1 MLDIKVFCS
10 IEIFFQ
16 TYPMINVTH
25 CFLLIY
31 FSLSF
36 TSILASV
43 GAAAIPHAGLV
54 TMLIVLDTV
63 GLPTDMIALIF
74 SVDWFL

>member
-1 MLDIKVFCS
+1 MSKNLAQ
-10 IEIFFQ
+10 EIRFF
-16 TYPMINVTH
+16 
-25 CFLLIY
+25 F
-31 FSLSF
+31 SF

-63 GLPTDMIALIF
+63 GLPSDMIAVIF
-74 SVDWFL
+74 TVDWFL

>member
-1 MLDIKVFCS
+1 MNGQKIQHNKYDFC
-10 IEIFFQ
+10 F
-16 TYPMINVTH
+16 
-25 CFLLIY
+25 
-31 FSLSF
+31 SF

-63 GLPTDMIALIF
+63 GLPSDMVAVIF

>member
-1 MLDIKVFCS
+1 MSKCFWVNCFYTLC
-10 IEIFFQ
+10 FF
-16 TYPMINVTH
+16 
-25 CFLLIY
+25 
-31 FSLSF
+31 SF

-63 GLPTDMIALIF
+63 GLPSEMVGLIF
-74 SVDWFL
+74 TVDWLL

>member
-1 MLDIKVFCS
+1 M
-10 IEIFFQ
+10 
-16 TYPMINVTH
+16 
-25 CFLLIY
+25 
-31 FSLSF
+31 
-36 TSILASV
+36 SILAAV

-63 GLPTDMIALIF
+63 GLPSDMIAVIF